1 MIDARP
7 SRRVV
12 VTGIGL
18 ITPVGTG
25 TQQTWSALLAGQSG
39 VGAITQFDTTDHPVT
54 IAGEVSDFDP
64 LDFIGRKDAK
74 KMDRFIQFSVAA
86 AKLAADDAGLTVP
99 VTNPT
104 RCGVLI
110 GVGLCGLQT
119 IEAAGEILRTKGP
132 RRLSPFMLPRLISNL
147 APGQVSIHLGA
158 EGPNFGVVSACA
170 TGAHSVGEA
179 MRKIERGDADV
190 VFAGGAEATVTP
202 LGVAGFAAMKALS
215 KRNEDPT
222 RASRPFDVGRDGFV
236 VAEGAGVL
244 VLESLE
250 HARERGARVYAELAG
265 YGQSSDAHHITQP
278 EPNGRGAIRSMR
290 TALADAGLEG
300 GAVDYINAHGT
311 STSAGD
317 IAESKAILE
326 VFGPHAERLW
336 VSSTKSMTGHM
347 LGAAGAVEAAVCAL
361 AIHHGHVPPTINLDA
376 LDPGC
381 PLDYV
386 PHTSREGAVAV
397 ALSNSFGFGG
407 TNVSLVLQRCP
418 Q

>member
-1 MIDARP
+1 VSDVRP

-25 TQQTWSALLAGQSG
+25 TQESWSALLAGESG
-39 VGAITQFDTTDHPVT
+39 VGPITQFDTTDHPVT
-54 IAGEVSDFDP
+54 IAGEVSDFDA

-86 AKLAADDAGLTVP
+86 AKLAAEDAGLAIP
-99 VTNPT
+99 VDNPT

-119 IEAAGEILRTKGP
+119 IESAGEILRTKGP

-190 VFAGGAEATVTP
+190 IFAGGSEATVTP

-215 KRNEDPT
+215 KRNDDPE
-222 RASRPFDVGRDGFV
+222 RASRPFDASRDGFV

-250 HARERGARVYAELAG
+250 HARGRRARIYAELAG

-278 EPNGRGAIRSMR
+278 EPNGRGAIRSM
-290 TALADAGLEG
+290 TAALNDAGLDSD
-300 GAVDYINAHGT
+300 AIKYINAHGT

-317 IAESKAILE
+317 AAETKAILK
-326 VFGPHAERLW
+326 VFGEHAHRLW

-361 AIHHGHVPPTINLDA
+361 AIHHGQVPPTINLDTV
-376 LDPGC
+376 DPAC
-381 PLDYV
+381 TLDYV
-386 PHTSREGAVAV
+386 PHTSRAGSVDV

-407 TNVSLVLQRCP
+407 TNVSLVLKRCEK
-418 Q
+418 